1 MPLIALFGIPILVI
15 AVGLFLL
22 SISIIDIKLKEIPK
36 ILTSAVILVLL
47 MVNMQNIAFGII
59 AAMFGLLLL
68 EIGKIGG
75 VADIKALAILGL
87 MVSNIFQLFIFLI
100 IVSLVGM
107 FYEIIMEYIFKKKHK
122 EDLAYIP
129 IYFITFIL
137 MNVIQFTFA

>member
-107 FYEIIMEYIFKKKHK
+107 FYEIIMKYIFKKKHK